1 VRLSRQHPASRRW
14 VDRRDPSVHSV
25 LLKAKVEDLET
36 DFRDRLQTTLTG
48 AYRVEREIGGGGM
61 SRVFLAEERALCRR
75 VVVKVLSPELAAGV
89 NFERFKQEILLTA
102 QLQHP
107 HILPVFT
114 TGETEGL
121 PYYTMPFVEG
131 ESLRV
136 HLMRA
141 GAMPIAAAIS
151 ILRDVARALE
161 FAHAKGVVHRDIKPD
176 NILLAGNTATVSDFG
191 IAKALLASH
200 AVTVSAPR
208 TDLGIV
214 IGTPLYMAPE
224 QAAADT
230 GLDHRVDLYALGCV
244 AYEMIAGE
252 PPFAGS
258 VASLIRAHIVDPPP
272 PIVTKRAD
280 VPEAL
285 AVLVERCLQKDPADR
300 PASARDILDVLDNL
314 ASAHTSGPESM
325 VGTEV
330 PTIAVLP
337 FAVVTGDEQETDHFA
352 DGLTDEIITDLSMI
366 KTLRV
371 ISRQSAMRL
380 KGSDKNLRAIARELG
395 ARYVLTGS
403 IRRAGSSL
411 RITAQLVDAR
421 TDVQLWADK
430 FHGALE
436 DVFEIQE
443 RLSRQIVDALR
454 LRLTPTEDR
463 RLAQRPIEDLRAY
476 EYYLLARQE
485 IWSFNKQ
492 SLDHAL
498 QLVRR
503 AENLVGDN
511 ELLSVAEGLIYW
523 QHVNVG
529 IVPVSEYDEYLR
541 KAEDCAAKVFAL
553 NPESSKGHGLRGAI
567 RHNRADPNG
576 AARDYKKALV
586 LDPNDPEALLW
597 LGYHYAVSGRS
608 DLARALMDRLQQV
621 DPLTSVNLT
630 MYGMVAMF
638 DGNYPEA
645 LTWTQRSVDIDP
657 ANPTPRMIHA
667 LMLAANGRRDE
678 GVAILDAVAGDTSAM
693 AWARLAPAM
702 ACALRGERD
711 ELLRIMTPELRAA
724 AHWDEIFAWWA
735 ADCFALVHET
745 DAAIDFIERAVE
757 FGFINAP
764 WLSKYEPFL
773 ERLRSEPRFG
783 RLMDGVRRAW
793 RAFEP

>member
-1 VRLSRQHPASRRW
+1 MNPGRDVWGADVGSAREAALGSRSDVPSFLSA
-14 VDRRDPSVHSV
+14 

-48 AYRVEREIGGGGM
+48 AYRVERELGGGGM

-75 VVVKVLSPELAAGV
+75 VVVKVLSPDLAAGV
-89 NFERFKQEILLTA
+89 NFERFKHEIMLTA

-141 GAMPIAAAIS
+141 GAMPIAVVVS

-200 AVTVSAPR
+200 AVTVSAPM

-258 VASLIRAHIVDPPP
+258 VASLIRAHIVDAPPP
-272 PIVTKRAD
+272 VVTKRAD

-285 AVLVERCLQKDPADR
+285 AALVERCLQKDPDDR
-300 PASARDILDVLDNL
+300 PASAREVLEVLDNL
-314 ASAHTSGPESM
+314 ASAHTRGPGSTA
-325 VGTEV
+325 GAEV

-337 FAVVTGDEQETDHFA
+337 FAVVTGEQETDHFA
-352 DGLTDEIITDLSMI
+352 DGLTDEVITDLSMI

-380 KGSDKNLRAIARELG
+380 KGSDKDLRTIARELG

-421 TDVQLWADK
+421 TDAQLWADK
-430 FHGALE
+430 FQRRAGG
-436 DVFEIQE
+436 
-443 RLSRQIVDALR
+443 R
-454 LRLTPTEDR
+454 LRNPGASLSPDR
-463 RLAQRPIEDLRAY
+463 RRVAPQTHADRRSPAGAASHWGCPCVRVLPARAAGNLEFQYPIAGPRTPARPARGGHRRRQRAAVRRRGTH
-476 EYYLLARQE
+476 LLAVCQCR
-485 IWSFNKQ
+485 
-492 SLDHAL
+492 HRARVA
-498 QLVRR
+498 VRR
-503 AENLVGDN
+503 
-511 ELLSVAEGLIYW
+511 
-523 QHVNVG
+523 
-529 IVPVSEYDEYLR
+529 VP
-541 KAEDCAAKVFAL
+541 
-553 NPESSKGHGLRGAI
+553 PESGRLRRKGVRTQPGILERPRFA
-567 RHNRADPNG
+567 
-576 AARDYKKALV
+576 
-586 LDPNDPEALLW
+586 
-597 LGYHYAVSGRS
+597 RS
-608 DLARALMDRLQQV
+608 D
-621 DPLTSVNLT
+621 
-630 MYGMVAMF
+630 
-638 DGNYPEA
+638 
-645 LTWTQRSVDIDP
+645 
-657 ANPTPRMIHA
+657 PTHPCR
-667 LMLAANGRRDE
+667 
-678 GVAILDAVAGDTSAM
+678 
-693 AWARLAPAM
+693 
-702 ACALRGERD
+702 
-711 ELLRIMTPELRAA
+711 
-724 AHWDEIFAWWA
+724 
-735 ADCFALVHET
+735 
-745 DAAIDFIERAVE
+745 
-757 FGFINAP
+757 
-764 WLSKYEPFL
+764 L
-773 ERLRSEPRFG
+773 ERSG
-783 RLMDGVRRAW
+783 STITRR
-793 RAFEP
+793 R

>member
-1 VRLSRQHPASRRW
+1 VTK
-14 VDRRDPSVHSV
+14 VD
-25 LLKAKVEDLET
+25 DLET
-36 DFRDRLQTTLTG
+36 DFRERLQSTLTG
-48 AYRVEREIGGGGM
+48 AYRIERELGGGGM
-61 SRVFLAEERALCRR
+61 SRVFVAEERALSRR
-75 VVVKVLSPELAAGV
+75 VVVKVLSPHLAAGV
-89 NFERFKQEILLTA
+89 NFERFKNEIVLTA

-141 GAMPIAAAIS
+141 GAMPIPAAVS
-151 ILRDVARALE
+151 ILRDVSRALE
-161 FAHAKGVVHRDIKPD
+161 FAHAKGVVHRDVKPD
-176 NILLAGNTATVSDFG
+176 NILLAGNTATVADFG

-200 AVTVSAPR
+200 GVTVSTPM
-208 TDLGIV
+208 TELGIV
-214 IGTPLYMAPE
+214 IGTPAYMAPE
-224 QAAADT
+224 QAVADA
-230 GLDHRVDLYALGCV
+230 GVDHRADLYALGCV
-244 AYEMIAGE
+244 AYEMLAGE
-252 PPFAGS
+252 PPFAGP
-258 VASLIRAHIVDPPP
+258 VASLIRAHIAQAPP
-272 PIVTKRAD
+272 PILTKRAD

-285 AVLVERCLQKDPADR
+285 AALVERCLQKDPDDR
-300 PASARDILDVLDNL
+300 PDTARHVLEVLENL
-314 ASAHTSGPESM
+314 ASADTG
-325 VGTEV
+325 GTGAMIEAEV

-337 FAVVTGDEQETDHFA
+337 FAIVTGEQETDHFA
-352 DGLTDEIITDLSMI
+352 DGLTDEVITDLSMI
-366 KTLRV
+366 RTLRV

-380 KGSDKNLRAIARELG
+380 KGSDKDLRTIARELG

-403 IRRAGSSL
+403 VRRAGASL

-421 TDVQLWADK
+421 TDVQLWADR
-430 FHGALE
+430 FNGALE

-454 LRLTPTEDR
+454 LRLTPAEDR
-463 RLAQRPIEDLRAY
+463 RLAQHPIGDVRAY

-485 IWSFNKQ
+485 IWSFDTR

-503 AENLVGDN
+503 AEAIVGDN

-529 IVPVSEYDEYLR
+529 IVPVSQYDEYLQ
-541 KAEDCAAKVFAL
+541 KAEECAARVFAL
-553 NPESSKGHGLRGAI
+553 NAESSKGHGLRGAI
-567 RHNRADPNG
+567 RHNRGDATAAAD
-576 AARDYKKALV
+576 DYKKGLI

-597 LGYHYAVSGRS
+597 LGYHYSVSGRP
-608 DLARALMDRLQQV
+608 DLARALMDRLQHV
-621 DPLTSVNLT
+621 DPLTSINLT

-645 LTWTQRSVDIDP
+645 LSWTQRSVDMDP
-657 ANPTPRMIHA
+657 ANPTPRMMHA

-678 GVAILDAVAGDTSAM
+678 AVALLDTVAGDTSAM

-702 ACALRGERD
+702 SCALRGQRD

-724 AHWDEIFAWWA
+724 AEGDEIFAWWV
-735 ADCFALVHET
+735 ADCFALVNEADT
-745 DAAIDFIERAVE
+745 AIDFLEHAVQS
-757 FGFINAP
+757 GFINAP

-773 ERLRSEPRFG
+773 ASLRGERRF
-783 RLMDGVRRAW
+783 RCLMEAVRTAW
-793 RAFEP
+793 DAFEP

>member
-1 VRLSRQHPASRRW
+1 
-14 VDRRDPSVHSV
+14 
-25 LLKAKVEDLET
+25 
-36 DFRDRLQTTLTG
+36 
-48 AYRVEREIGGGGM
+48 
-61 SRVFLAEERALCRR
+61 
-75 VVVKVLSPELAAGV
+75 
-89 NFERFKQEILLTA
+89 
-102 QLQHP
+102 
-107 HILPVFT
+107 
-114 TGETEGL
+114 
-121 PYYTMPFVEG
+121 
-131 ESLRV
+131 
-136 HLMRA
+136 
-141 GAMPIAAAIS
+141 
-151 ILRDVARALE
+151 
-161 FAHAKGVVHRDIKPD
+161 
-176 NILLAGNTATVSDFG
+176 
-191 IAKALLASH
+191 
-200 AVTVSAPR
+200 
-208 TDLGIV
+208 
-214 IGTPLYMAPE
+214 
-224 QAAADT
+224 
-230 GLDHRVDLYALGCV
+230 
-244 AYEMIAGE
+244 
-252 PPFAGS
+252 
-258 VASLIRAHIVDPPP
+258 LIRAHIVDVPP

-285 AVLVERCLQKDPADR
+285 AVLVERCLQKDPHDR
-300 PASARDILDVLDNL
+300 PASAGEILEVLDNL
-314 ASAHTSGPESM
+314 VSAHSPGAIVEKEMPM
-325 VGTEV
+325 
-330 PTIAVLP
+330 IAVLP
-337 FAVVTGDEQETDHFA
+337 FVVVTAGQETDHFA
-352 DGLTDEIITDLSMI
+352 DGLTDEVITDLSMI

-380 KGSDKNLRAIARELG
+380 RGSDKDLRTIARELG

-421 TDVQLWADK
+421 TGTQLWADK

-463 RLAQRPIEDLRAY
+463 RLAQRPIGDLRAY

-485 IWSFNKQ
+485 IWSFNAQ

-503 AENLVGDN
+503 AEDIVGGN
-511 ELLSVAEGLIYW
+511 ELLFVAEGLIYW

-529 IVPVSEYDEYLR
+529 VVPVSQYDEYLR
-541 KAEDCAAKVFAL
+541 KAEECAAKVFAL

-567 RHNRADPNG
+567 RHNRADLSG
-576 AARDYKKALV
+576 AASDYKRALV

-597 LGYHYAVSGRS
+597 LGYHYAVSGRP

-621 DPLTSVNLT
+621 DPLTSINLT

-657 ANPTPRMIHA
+657 ANPTPRMMHA
-667 LMLAANGRRDE
+667 LMLAANGRRAE
-678 GVAILDAVAGDTSAM
+678 GVAMLDAVAGDTSAM

-724 AHWDEIFAWWA
+724 AEWDEIFAWWA
-735 ADCFALVHET
+735 GDCFALVNEA

-757 FGFINAP
+757 FGVINAP
-764 WLSKYEPFL
+764 WLSQYEPFL
-773 ERLRSEPRFG
+773 ASLRSEPRFG

>member
-1 VRLSRQHPASRRW
+1 
-14 VDRRDPSVHSV
+14 
-25 LLKAKVEDLET
+25 
-36 DFRDRLQTTLTG
+36 
-48 AYRVEREIGGGGM
+48 M

-75 VVVKVLSPELAAGV
+75 VVVKVLSPDLAAGV
-89 NFERFKQEILLTA
+89 NFERFKHEILLTA

-107 HILPVFT
+107 HILPVFA
-114 TGETEGL
+114 TGDTDGL

-136 HLMRA
+136 RLMRA
-141 GAMPIAAAIS
+141 GAMPIAVAVS

-161 FAHAKGVVHRDIKPD
+161 FAHAKGVVHRDVKPD

-200 AVTVSAPR
+200 EATVSAPM
-208 TDLGIV
+208 TDLGVV
-214 IGTPLYMAPE
+214 IGTPQYMAPE
-224 QAAADT
+224 QATADAA
-230 GLDHRVDLYALGCV
+230 LDHRVDLYALGCV
-244 AYEMIAGE
+244 AYELIAGE
-252 PPFAGS
+252 PPFSGS
-258 VASLIRAHIVDPPP
+258 TASLIRAHIVDTPPP
-272 PIVTKRAD
+272 LATKRAD

-285 AVLVERCLQKDPADR
+285 AALVERCLQKDPDDR
-300 PASARDILDVLDNL
+300 PASALEILEVLDNL
-314 ASAHTSGPESM
+314 AAAQTRGSESIAE
-325 VGTEV
+325 TEV
-330 PTIAVLP
+330 ATVAVLP
-337 FAVVTGDEQETDHFA
+337 FANVTAEQETDHFA
-352 DGLTDEIITDLSMI
+352 DGLTDEVITDLSMI

-380 KGSDKNLRAIARELG
+380 KGSDKGLRTIARELG

-411 RITAQLVDAR
+411 RVTAQLVDAR
-421 TDVQLWADK
+421 VDTQLWADK
-430 FHGALE
+430 FNGTLE

-443 RLSRQIVDALR
+443 RLSRQIVGALR
-454 LRLTPTEDR
+454 LTLTPNENR
-463 RLAQRPIEDLRAY
+463 RLAQRPIADERAY

-485 IWSFNKQ
+485 IWNVSAQ

-503 AENLVGDN
+503 AQDIVGDN
-511 ELLSVAEGLIYW
+511 ELLFVAEGLIYW
-523 QHVNVG
+523 QNVNVG
-529 IVPVSEYDEYLR
+529 MVPVSQYDEYLL
-541 KAEDCAAKVFAL
+541 KAEACAAKVFAL
-553 NPESSKGHGLRGAI
+553 NPESSKGYGLRGAI

-576 AARDYKKALV
+576 AARDYKKALL

-597 LGYHYAVSGRS
+597 LGYYYAVSGRPA
-608 DLARALMDRLQQV
+608 LARALMDRLQQV
-621 DPLTSVNLT
+621 DPLTSINLA

-657 ANPTPRMIHA
+657 ANPTPRMLHA
-667 LMLAANGRRDE
+667 LMLAANGRREE
-678 GVAILDAVAGDTSAM
+678 GVAMLDAVARDTSAM

-702 ACALRGERD
+702 ACALRGERG
-711 ELLRIMTPELRAA
+711 ELLRLMTPELRAA
-724 AHWDEIFAWWA
+724 AKWDEIFSWWI
-735 ADCFALVHET
+735 ADCFALVNEA
-745 DAAIDFIERAVE
+745 DAAIDFLERAVE

-773 ERLRSEPRFG
+773 GSLRNEPRFG
-783 RLMDGVRRAW
+783 RLMERVRAAW